1 MGAGPALSRLR
12 IALATAGRFHVLDLA
27 RELDALGYAVRF
39 HSHVPRARAAGFGL
53 PPEVHVGMLG
63 RVWPWVGMQ
72 RLFPEV
78 AKDLVEARLWR
89 GLNRALEAT
98 LEPCDVLVAMS
109 GMYLE
114 ALESARRR
122 FGAKIVLVRGSKHI
136 LAQDEIL
143 ARTPGAERPSRRAIE
158 RELAGYALADMI
170 AVPSRHV
177 ARSFGRDAA
186 ALAKLKVNPYG
197 VDLSR
202 FPLLPSRASTESPTV
217 VFAGL
222 WCLRKGCDLLEQA
235 IRADERFRLVHV
247 GTIGDYAFPHGHP
260 RFRHVPKVD
269 QSELSAIYREADAF
283 VQPSREEGLSNV
295 ITQAVASGLPVLCT
309 DATGG
314 EDLRHT
320 ATLADRIDVVRAERM
335 DALAEGL
342 HRLALRLRAGPAFAP
357 LTEADREALSWRAF
371 ARRYADNLEA
381 LCAGDAGRPP
391 AHVANGSD

>member
-1 MGAGPALSRLR
+1 MQVGL
-12 IALATAGRFHVLDLA
+12 LD
-27 RELDALGYAVRF
+27 
-39 HSHVPRARAAGFGL
+39 
-53 PPEVHVGMLG
+53 

-72 RLFPEV
+72 RLFPSV
-78 AKDLVEARLWR
+78 SQDRVEAGLWR
-89 GLNRALEAT
+89 ALNQALEKR

-114 ALESARRR
+114 ALQFARRR

-143 ARTPGAERPSRRAIE
+143 ARTPGAERPSSRAIE

-177 ARSFGRDAA
+177 ARSFERDTGAF
-186 ALAKLKVNPYG
+186 AKLKVNPYG

-202 FPLLPSRASTESPTV
+202 FPLLPPRPPTAAPTL

-222 WCLRKGCDLLEQA
+222 WCLRKGCDLLEHA
-235 IRADERFRLVHV
+235 IRADGRFSLVHV

-260 RFRHVPKVD
+260 RFRHIPKVD
-269 QSELSAIYREADAF
+269 QSALSAIYREADAF

-320 ATLADRIDVVRAERM
+320 ATLVDRIAVVRSECL

-342 HRLALRLRAGPAFAP
+342 DTLAARLRSGPGFAP
-357 LTEADREALSWRAF
+357 LAEADREALSWRAF

-381 LCAGDAGRPP
+381 LCAGDAARPS
-391 AHVANGSD
+391 ADVANGSD

>member
-1 MGAGPALSRLR
+1 MGSRPALIRLR

-27 RELDALGYAVRF
+27 RELDALGHAVRF
-39 HSHVPRARAAGFGL
+39 HSHVPRGRAAAFGL
-53 PPEVHVGMLG
+53 PPRVHVGLLS
-63 RVWPWVGMQ
+63 RVWPWVGLQ
-72 RLFPEV
+72 RLFPGL

-89 GLNRALEAT
+89 GLNRALEET
-98 LEPCDVLVAMS
+98 LGPCDVLVAMS

-114 ALESARRR
+114 ALEAARRR
-122 FGAKIVLVRGSKHI
+122 HGAKIVLVRGSKHI

-143 ARTPGAERPSRRAIE
+143 ARTPGAERPSKLAIE
-158 RELAGYALADMI
+158 RELAGYRLADMI

-177 ARSFGRDAA
+177 ARSFERDPA

-202 FPLLPSRASTESPTV
+202 FPLLPPRAATDSPIL

-247 GTIGDYAFPHGHP
+247 GPIGDYPFPHGHP
-260 RFRHVPKVD
+260 RFRHIPKVD

-320 ATLADRIDVVRAERM
+320 PALVDRIAVVEAERL
-335 DALAEGL
+335 DALSAGL
-342 HRLALRLRAGPAFAP
+342 EALAVRLRNGPDFAP
-357 LTEADREALSWRAF
+357 LAESDREALSWRAF
-371 ARRYADNLEA
+371 ARRYAANLEA
-381 LCAGDAGRPP
+381 LCAGRFGTSADSPNA
-391 AHVANGSD
+391 SD

>member
-1 MGAGPALSRLR
+1 MGGSVALRPLH

-27 RELDALGYAVRF
+27 RELYSLGYAVRF
-39 HSHVPRARAAGFGL
+39 HSHVPLRRAVGFGL
-53 PPEVHVGMLG
+53 SPKVHVGMLG
-63 RVWPWVGMQ
+63 WVWPWVGMQ
-72 RLFPEV
+72 RLLPEV
-78 AKDLVEARLWR
+78 AKDRVEAWLWR
-89 GLNRALEAT
+89 DLNRALEAT
-98 LEPCDVLVAMS
+98 LEPCEVLVAMS
-109 GMYLE
+109 GIYLE

-143 ARTPGAERPSRRAIE
+143 ARTPGAERPSKRAIE
-158 RELAGYALADMI
+158 RELAGYAMADMI

-177 ARSFGRDAA
+177 ARSFERDHE
-186 ALAKLKVNPYG
+186 ALAKIKVNPYG

-202 FPLLPSRASTESPTV
+202 FPLLPPRPPTV
-217 VFAGL
+217 TPTLVFAGL
-222 WCLRKGCDLLEQA
+222 WCLRKGCDLLERA

-247 GTIGDYAFPHGHP
+247 GPIGDYPFPSGHP
-260 RFRHVPKVD
+260 RFRHIPKVD
-269 QSELSAIYREADAF
+269 QSALSAIYRTADAF

-320 ATLADRIDVVRAERM
+320 AALADRIAVVRAECL

-342 HRLALRLRAGPAFAP
+342 DTLAARLRSGPDFAS

-381 LCAGDAGRPP
+381 LCAGDAARPS
-391 AHVANGSD
+391 ADVADGSD